1 MPLRKLVTYRRAL
14 PFACARGRAGWN
26 FGDTPRIQQIW
37 INLTSVGNAILVDQ
51 RRFVN
56 DKIRW
61 DVTAGFDCRGR
72 PEVRD
77 DHSDQR
83 GRQYRTA
90 HSCLPSTSEMQS
102 SDFRCGMRK
111 DAEERPLLPRRPI
124 RGAGIGSINFLDP
137 ASL

>member
-1 MPLRKLVTYRRAL
+1 SA
-14 PFACARGRAGWN
+14 
-26 FGDTPRIQQIW
+26 
-37 INLTSVGNAILVDQ
+37 GNAILVDQ
-51 RRFVN
+51 RRFVD

-77 DHSDQR
+77 EHSDQR

-90 HSCLPSTSEMQS
+90 HSCLPSTNEMQC

-111 DAEERPLLPRRPI
+111 EAEVRTLLPSRAI
-124 RGAGIGSINFLDP
+124 RGAGIGCINFLI
-137 ASL
+137 SE